1 MSTFE
6 FLASLLLVGVI
17 VALGWSKM
25 SRGFTP
31 QKPLDPVARPFMTQ
45 REQAMLAAL
54 EHILPMYRLHAQVSM
69 GALLKVPS
77 VPGRRPTPADWNRF
91 QRKIID
97 FVVEDPTTGRV
108 VALIEIDDRSHDP
121 GKDRDRD
128 AMTARAGYHTLRIPA
143 GASPTVQTV
152 LGFVGDLRDG
162 AASAAYQG

>member
-97 FVVEDPTTGRV
+97 FVVEDPT
-108 VALIEIDDRSHDP
+108 
-121 GKDRDRD
+121 
-128 AMTARAGYHTLRIPA
+128 IPA
-143 GASPTVQTV
+143 RIGSVT
-152 LGFVGDLRDG
+152 R
-162 AASAAYQG
+162 

>member
-1 MSTFE
+1 MSTSE
-6 FLASLLLVGVI
+6 FLLSLLFVGVI
-17 VALGWSKM
+17 VFFGWAKL
-25 SRGFTP
+25 SRGFGP
-31 QKPLDPVARPFMTQ
+31 QKPLEPVARPFMTQ

-77 VPGRRPTPADWNRF
+77 VPGRRPTSADWNRF
-91 QRKIID
+91 QRKIVD

-121 GKDRDRD
+121 GKDRERD

-143 GASPTVQTV
+143 GANATVQSV
-152 LGFVGDLRDG
+152 LGVVGDLRDG
-162 AASAAYQG
+162 AASAPYQG